1 MIRRRFLAA
10 PALLAGASL
19 PARAADQPVVVE
31 LFTSQSCSSCVAAD
45 ALLGEL
51 ARDRPDVLALAFHV
65 TYWDRSGWRDRFSMR
80 EATDRQRRYSSTL
93 VGSRY
98 RGQVYTPQ
106 LVVQG
111 QTDAVG
117 SDRAAVLAAIE
128 AARNAP
134 RVPITVTS
142 NRTSVTV
149 QVGAGTGVATVWL
162 IGYDNRHETEVRSGE
177 NSGRKLTDVNVVR
190 SIAQVGA
197 WLGRPLRVVEPKPE
211 GERIA
216 VLLQAAGGGI
226 LGAAKA

>member
-1 MIRRRFLAA
+1 MNRRHFLAA

-31 LFTSQSCSSCVAAD
+31 LFTSQSCSSCPPAD
-45 ALLGEL
+45 LLLGEL
-51 ARDRPDVLALAFHV
+51 ARDRPDVLALSFHV
-65 TYWDRSGWRDRFSMR
+65 TYWDRSGWRDPFSLR

-93 VGSRY
+93 VNSRY

-111 QTDAVG
+111 QADAIG
-117 SDRAAVLAAIE
+117 SDRAAVLAAID

-134 RVPITVTS
+134 RVPLTVIPNT
-142 NRTSVTV
+142 TSVTV
-149 QVGAGTGVATVWL
+149 HVGAGTGVGTVWL
-162 IGYDNRHETEVRSGE
+162 IGYDPRHETEVRSGE
-177 NSGRKLTDVNVVR
+177 NGGQKLTDVNVVR

-197 WLGRPLRVVEPKPE
+197 WVGQPLRVDEPKPQ

-226 LGAAKA
+226 LGAGKA

>member
-1 MIRRRFLAA
+1 MHRRHLLAA
-10 PALLAGASL
+10 PALLAGL
-19 PARAADQPVVVE
+19 PLAARAADQPVVIE
-31 LFTSQSCSSCVAAD
+31 LFTSQSCSSCPPAD

-51 ARDRPDVLALAFHV
+51 ARDRPDVLALSFHV
-65 TYWDRSGWRDRFSMR
+65 TYWDRTGWRDRFSLR

-93 VGSRY
+93 VNSRY

-111 QTDAVG
+111 QADAIG
-117 SDRAAVLAAIE
+117 SDRPAVLAAID

-134 RVPITVTS
+134 RVPLTVTP

-149 QVGAGTGVATVWL
+149 HVGAGSGVATVWL
-162 IGYDNRHETEVRSGE
+162 IGYDPRHETEVRSGE
-177 NSGRKLTDVNVVR
+177 NGGRKLTDVNVVR

-197 WLGRPLRVVEPKPE
+197 WLGQPLRVDEPKPE

-226 LGAAKA
+226 LGAARA